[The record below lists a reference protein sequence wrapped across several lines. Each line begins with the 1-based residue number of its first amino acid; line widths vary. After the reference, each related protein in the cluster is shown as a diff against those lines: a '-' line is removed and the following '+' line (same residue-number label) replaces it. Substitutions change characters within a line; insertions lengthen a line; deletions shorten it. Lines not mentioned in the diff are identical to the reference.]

1 MRLRR
6 TPPADRPRIFCIGL
20 NKTATS
26 SFHQAMTRLGFAS
39 LHHGGPEIEQAV
51 SDALAAEEPLLS
63 RIDARYDAFSD
74 IGQLSRRFMMLDRQ
88 YPGSNFVLTV
98 RPVDKWIDSRRRH
111 VETNQKRA
119 AAGEYN
125 GKFVEVDEDKWR
137 AEWDHHM
144 ERVHRYFAKKQNFV
158 EVDFTAGAG
167 WEPICDLLDV
177 PVPSEAFPWANRGER

>member
-6 TPPADRPRIFCIGL
+6 APRADRPRVFCIGL

-26 SFHQAMTRLGFAS
+26 SFHQAITRLGYRS

-63 RIDARYDAFSD
+63 RIDVRYDAFSD
-74 IGQLSRRFMMLDRQ
+74 IGQLSRRFVILDRQ
-88 YPGSNFVLTV
+88 YPGSKFVLTV
-98 RPVDKWIDSRRRH
+98 RPVDEWIDSRRRH
-111 VETNQKRA
+111 VESNRKRA
-119 AAGEYN
+119 AAGAYE
-125 GKFVEVDEDKWR
+125 GRFLVIDEDKWR

-144 ERVHRYFAKKQNFV
+144 ERVHKYFASRPNFV

-167 WEPICDLLDV
+167 WEPLCGLLDV
-177 PVPSEAFPWANRGER
+177 PIPSESFPWANRG